1 MAKHVLLCY
10 YSLYAVLI
18 AVLGL
23 WPSYVAS
30 IQPALP
36 LLNSALPVLQWVVFA
51 DKLTIPKEQLAAYKK
66 LMVPTGYDKT
76 GNSRPV
82 QALQGRQLEYCWL

>member
-1 MAKHVLLCY
+1 MLA
-10 YSLYAVLI
+10 

-23 WPSYVAS
+23 WPSYVAKTR
-30 IQPALP
+30 PALP
-36 LLNSALPVLQWVVFA
+36 LLNCVLPVLQWVVFA
-51 DKLTIPKEQLAAYKK
+51 DKVTIPPEQLAAYKK
-66 LMVPTGYDKT
+66 LMAPSGYDKT

>member
-1 MAKHVLLCY
+1 MAKHVLQCCY
-10 YSLYAVLI
+10 SVYAVLTT
-18 AVLGL
+18 VLGL
-23 WPSYVAS
+23 RPSHVAS
-30 IQPALP
+30 KRPALP
-36 LLNSALPVLQWVVFA
+36 LLDCVLPMLQWVVFA

-66 LMVPTGYDKT
+66 LMAPTGYDKT

>member
-1 MAKHVLLCY
+1 MAKHILQCS
-10 YSLYAVLI
+10 YSVHAVLT

-23 WPSYVAS
+23 WCCFVGSTR
-30 IQPALP
+30 PALP
-36 LLNSALPVLQWVVFA
+36 LLDCVLPVLQWVVFA
-51 DKLTIPKEQLAAYKK
+51 DKITIPKEQLAAYKK
-66 LMVPTGYDKT
+66 LMAPSGYDKT